1 MTSVLALGFAPEYLF
16 RGAIIGMTY
25 GLLALGI
32 VLVFRSSAILNF
44 AHGEIGLFAAAVFTT
59 IVNRFSVPYW
69 VAFAIAVVIG
79 ALAGVIAEVVIV
91 RRLRRA
97 PKLMSVVATL
107 GFASFLGF
115 FGGVIQGPDSAVL
128 GFPKPVGFPTFKF
141 RTFFVSPAHSAI
153 LILSPI
159 VMIAIA
165 VFLRSSRVGIG
176 IRAASANPEA
186 ARMAG
191 LSPSRMSAIAWGL
204 AGALSAYTA
213 LLVTPALG
221 FGATGATNA
230 PGLLLRA
237 LTVAIIARM
246 TNIPITLAAGLLIGV
261 FESFLQYNYSS
272 GGPIEVLLLATAL
285 AALLLQSGR
294 RGRNAQRDSWIAVQP
309 WSPLTADQLRHPIIR
324 NLGRMAA
331 LVGLA
336 GAISFGLLASNQAA
350 REGGLL
356 LRMALIGLSLYF
368 LIGLA
373 GQLSLGQFAIAAI
386 GAVVAVR
393 VAAGAGDMVASI
405 VAAGIVGALVSAAL
419 GIPALRVRGLM
430 LAVTTLGFAVATQSW
445 LLGQSWVIGD
455 GLDSSTRRIF
465 GIDVSTDRRYY
476 WLILVALVVTF
487 IAVRNLSNGAYGR
500 RLRALRDNEDQAR
513 AFSVSAVRTLLSAYA
528 VAGFIA
534 GVGGA
539 VYAHSI
545 SRVSVQSF
553 AVNDSINVTATA
565 VLGGL
570 GIVAGPLLGAL
581 YVIGLPRL
589 PLDSLALAASSLG
602 WLILLLYVPS
612 GIAGL
617 IAPLRAAVVGLLER
631 HSWTGRRHA
640 PPGSVAVESSVSPT
654 TPSEAATPTTSEA
667 SFATTAKSFTGVGRS
682 AAGPGSPTA
691 LAGAPDVLLSVDAIS
706 KRFGGVR
713 ACDAVCFEVSRGE
726 TLGLIG
732 PNGAGKTTLFEILGG
747 FTKADSGTVRFLGSD
762 ITNASADARA
772 RQGLIRSFQDAPLF
786 PTMTVTDTVRLA
798 FERRMPS
805 SLFVSLVALQKKE
818 RKIRREADQL
828 VDLLGLGSYA
838 RKAVH
843 ELSTGTRRI
852 TELACLIALE
862 PTLLLLDEPSSG
874 VAQRETEALGDL
886 LKAIKAHLGTT
897 LLIIEHDIPLVRSL
911 SDRLVAM
918 ESGRLIAVGT
928 PAEVLADPQ
937 VVSSYLGGSTVAIE
951 RSGS

>member
-1 MTSVLALGFAPEYLF
+1 MTVLALSFAPEYIF
-16 RGAIIGMTY
+16 RGGIIGLTY

-32 VLVFRSSAILNF
+32 VLVFRSSSILNF

-69 VAFAIAVVIG
+69 IAFAIALIVG
-79 ALAGVIAEVVIV
+79 AAAGVLAEVVIV
-91 RRLRRA
+91 RRLRNA

-107 GFASFLGF
+107 GFASFLNF
-115 FGGVIQGPDSAVL
+115 FGGVIQGNDSAVL
-128 GFPKPVGFPTFKF
+128 GFPKPVWFPSFRF
-141 RTFFVSPAHSAI
+141 RTFFVSPAHTAI

-159 VMIAIA
+159 VMVTIA
-165 VFLRSSRVGIG
+165 VFLRSTRVGIG

-191 LSPSRMSAIAWGL
+191 LSPSRMSAIAWGM

-246 TNIPITLAAGLLIGV
+246 TNIPVTLLAGLVVGIV
-261 FESFLQYNYSS
+261 ESFLQYNYSS

-285 AALLLQSGR
+285 IALLLQSGR

-309 WSPLTADQLRHPIIR
+309 WAPLTVAQLHNPAIR
-324 NLGRMAA
+324 NLGRMVA
-331 LVGLA
+331 
-336 GAISFGLLASNQAA
+336 AISLLAAVMFGLVASNQAA

-386 GAVVAVR
+386 GAAVAVR
-393 VAAGAGDMVASI
+393 VAQGPGDMVVSF
-405 VAAGIVGALVSAAL
+405 VAAGIVGALISVLL
-419 GIPALRVRGLM
+419 GFPALRVRGLM

-455 GLDSSTRRIF
+455 GLDSTTRRIF
-465 GIDVSTDRRYY
+465 GIDLSTDRRYY
-476 WLILVALVVTF
+476 WLILAALVITF
-487 IAVRNLSNGAYGR
+487 VAVRNLSTGGYGR

-528 VAGFIA
+528 VAGCIA

-539 VYAHSI
+539 IYAHSI

-553 AVNDSINVTATA
+553 SVADSIDVTALA

-570 GIVAGPLLGAL
+570 GIVAGPLLGAA

-602 WLILLLYVPS
+602 WLVLLLYVPS

-617 IAPLRAAVVGLLER
+617 IAPVRGALLRLLGPSDRSTPPVATGPPQPITTTGDAFASGTRGFTSAPQPRMAESDVGAA
-631 HSWTGRRHA
+631 A
-640 PPGSVAVESSVSPT
+640 
-654 TPSEAATPTTSEA
+654 
-667 SFATTAKSFTGVGRS
+667 
-682 AAGPGSPTA
+682 
-691 LAGAPDVLLSVDAIS
+691 LLSVQSVS
-706 KRFGGVR
+706 KRFGGVK
-713 ACDAVCFEVSRGE
+713 ACDDVSFDVRRGE

-747 FTKADSGTVRFLGSD
+747 FTRADSGTVRFLGND
-762 ITNASADARA
+762 ITTASAEARA
-772 RQGLIRSFQDAPLF
+772 RVGLIRSFQDAPLF
-786 PTMTVTDTVRLA
+786 PTMTVTDTIRLA
-798 FERRMPS
+798 HERRMPS
-805 SLFVSLVALQKKE
+805 SLWGSLASLKGKE
-818 RKIRREADQL
+818 RVIREEADKL
-828 VDLLGLGSYA
+828 VEMLGLSSYA

-852 TELACLIALE
+852 TELACLVALE

-874 VAQRETEALGDL
+874 VAQRETEALGEL
-886 LKAIKAHLGTT
+886 LRAIKTHLGTT
-897 LLIIEHDIPLVRSL
+897 VVIIEHDIPLVRTL

-918 ESGRLIAVGT
+918 ESGAIIAIGT
-928 PAEVLADPQ
+928 PAAVLADPR
-937 VVSSYLGGSTVAIE
+937 VVSSYLGGSEVAIE
-951 RSGS
+951 RSGAR

>member
-1 MTSVLALGFAPEYLF
+1 MTLIALSFAPEYIF
-16 RGAIIGMTY
+16 RGGIIGLTY

-32 VLVFRSSAILNF
+32 VLVFRSSSILNF

-69 VAFAIAVVIG
+69 IAFAVALIVG
-79 ALAGVIAEVVIV
+79 AAAGVLAEVVII
-91 RRLRRA
+91 RRLRNA

-107 GFASFLGF
+107 GFASFLNF
-115 FGGVIQGPDSAVL
+115 FGGVIQGNDSAVL
-128 GFPKPVGFPTFKF
+128 GFPKPVWFPSFKF
-141 RTFFVSPAHSAI
+141 RTFFVSPAHTAI

-159 VMIAIA
+159 VMVTIA
-165 VFLRSSRVGIG
+165 VFLRSTRVGIG

-191 LSPSRMSAIAWGL
+191 LSPSRMSAIAWGM

-246 TNIPITLAAGLLIGV
+246 TNIPVTLLAGLVVGIV
-261 FESFLQYNYSS
+261 ESFLQYNYSS

-285 AALLLQSGR
+285 IALLLQSGR

-309 WSPLTADQLRHPIIR
+309 WAPLTVAQLHNPAIR
-324 NLGRMAA
+324 NLGRMVA
-331 LVGLA
+331 
-336 GAISFGLLASNQAA
+336 AISLLAAVMFGLVASNQAA

-386 GAVVAVR
+386 GAAVAVR
-393 VAAGAGDMVASI
+393 VAQGPGDMVVSI
-405 VAAGIVGALVSAAL
+405 VAAGIVGALISVLL
-419 GIPALRVRGLM
+419 GFPALRVRGLM

-455 GLDSSTRRIF
+455 GLDSTTRRIF
-465 GIDVSTDRRYY
+465 GIDLSTDRRYY
-476 WLILVALVVTF
+476 WLILAALVITF
-487 IAVRNLSNGAYGR
+487 VAVRNLSTGGYGR

-528 VAGFIA
+528 VAGCIA

-539 VYAHSI
+539 IYAHSI

-553 AVNDSINVTATA
+553 SVADSIDVTALA

-570 GIVAGPLLGAL
+570 GIVAGPLLGAA

-602 WLILLLYVPS
+602 WLVLLLYVPS

-617 IAPLRAAVVGLLER
+617 IAPVRGAVLRLLGTSDR
-631 HSWTGRRHA
+631 STRPVATGA
-640 PPGSVAVESSVSPT
+640 TGPPQPT
-654 TPSEAATPTTSEA
+654 
-667 SFATTAKSFTGVGRS
+667 ATTGDAFASGTRGFTSTPQPRVDVTDVG
-682 AAGPGSPTA
+682 AET
-691 LAGAPDVLLSVDAIS
+691 LLSVHGIS
-706 KRFGGVR
+706 KRFGGVK
-713 ACDAVCFEVSRGE
+713 ACDDVSFDVLRGE

-747 FTKADSGTVRFLGSD
+747 FTRSDSGTVHFLGND
-762 ITNASADARA
+762 ITKASAEARA
-772 RQGLIRSFQDAPLF
+772 RAGLIRSFQDAPLF
-786 PTMTVTDTVRLA
+786 PTMTVTDTIRLA
-798 FERRMPS
+798 HERRMPS
-805 SLFVSLVALQKKE
+805 SLWGSLVSLKGRE
-818 RKIRREADQL
+818 RTIREEADKL
-828 VDLLGLGSYA
+828 VEMLGLSSYA

-852 TELACLIALE
+852 TELACLVALE

-874 VAQRETEALGDL
+874 VAQRETEALGEL
-886 LKAIKAHLGTT
+886 LRAIKTHLGTT
-897 LLIIEHDIPLVRSL
+897 VIIIEHDIPLVRTL

-918 ESGRLIAVGT
+918 ESGAIIAVGT
-928 PAEVLADPQ
+928 PATVLADPR
-937 VVSSYLGGSTVAIE
+937 VVSSYLGGSEVAIE
-951 RSGS
+951 RSGAR

>member
-1 MTSVLALGFAPEYLF
+1 MITALAYAPEYLF

-32 VLVFRSSAILNF
+32 VLVFRSSSILNF
-44 AHGEIGLFAAAVFTT
+44 AHGEIGIFAAGIFTV
-59 IVNRFSVPYW
+59 IVNRWSIPYW
-69 VAFAIAVVIG
+69 LGFAIALIIG
-79 ALAGVIAEVVIV
+79 AAAGVLAEVIIV

-107 GFASFLGF
+107 GFASFLNF
-115 FGGVIQGPDSAVL
+115 FGNVIQGPDSAIL
-128 GFPKPVGFPTFKF
+128 GFPKPSGFPTFKF
-141 RTFFVSPAHSAI
+141 RTFFVGPAHSAI

-165 VFLRSSRVGIG
+165 VFLRSTRVGIG

-204 AGALSAYTA
+204 AGALSAYTSV
-213 LLVTPALG
+213 LVTPALG
-221 FGATGATNA
+221 FGATAATNA

-246 TNIPITLAAGLLIGV
+246 TSIPITLLAGLIVGV
-261 FESFLQYNYSS
+261 VESFLQFNYSS

-285 AALLLQSGR
+285 IALLLQSGR
-294 RGRNAQRDSWIAVQP
+294 RGRSAQRDSWIAVQP
-309 WSPLTADQLRHPIIR
+309 WAPLTAAQLRNPATR
-324 NLGRMAA
+324 NLGRAVGA
-331 LVGLA
+331 LGLL
-336 GAISFGLLASNQAA
+336 GAVLFGLFASNQAA

-356 LRMALIGLSLYF
+356 LRMSLIGLSLFF

-393 VAAGAGDMVASI
+393 VAAGAGDMITSI
-405 VAAGIVGALVSAAL
+405 IAAGVAGAVVSALL

-430 LAVTTLGFAVATQSW
+430 LAVTTLGFAVATQAW
-445 LLGQSWVIGD
+445 LLGQPWVIGD
-455 GLDSSTRRIF
+455 GLDSTTRRIF
-465 GIDVSTDRRYY
+465 GIDLSTDRRYY
-476 WLILVALVVTF
+476 WLILAILVITF
-487 IAVRNLSNGAYGR
+487 LAVRNLSASGYGR

-513 AFSVSAVRTLLSAYA
+513 AFSVSAVRTLLGAYA

-553 AVNDSINVTATA
+553 AVADSVNVTALA

-602 WLILLLYVPS
+602 WLVLLLYVPS

-617 IAPLRAAVVGLLER
+617 IAPLRAALLRALGGGAAAADDAPGVSTGDAFVGTTKSFAR
-631 HSWTGRRHA
+631 A
-640 PPGSVAVESSVSPT
+640 AVP
-654 TPSEAATPTTSEA
+654 AAT
-667 SFATTAKSFTGVGRS
+667 V
-682 AAGPGSPTA
+682 AAGD
-691 LAGAPDVLLSVDAIS
+691 DVVLRVTDIS
-706 KRFGGVR
+706 KRFGGVT
-713 ACDAVCFEVSRGE
+713 ACNAVSFDVRRGE

-732 PNGAGKTTLFEILGG
+732 PNGAGKTTLFEIIGG
-747 FTKADSGTVRFLGSD
+747 FTKADGGQILFNGDDVTAR
-762 ITNASADARA
+762 SAEARA
-772 RQGLIRSFQDAPLF
+772 QAGLIRSFQDAPLF
-786 PTMTVTDTVRLA
+786 PTLSVIDTIRLA
-798 FERRMPS
+798 HERRMPS
-805 SLFVSLVALQKKE
+805 GLFSSLVGRAKHE
-818 RKIRREADQL
+818 RVIRAETDRLIEM
-828 VDLLGLGSYA
+828 LGLQSYA

-852 TELACLIALE
+852 TELACLVALE
-862 PTLLLLDEPSSG
+862 PMVLLLDEPSSG

-886 LKAIKAHLGTT
+886 IRAIKSHLGTT
-897 LLIIEHDIPLVRSL
+897 VVIIEHDIPLVRGL

-918 ESGRLIAVGT
+918 ESGMLIAVGT
-928 PAEVLADPQ
+928 PAAVLADPL
-937 VVSSYLGGSTVAIE
+937 VVSSYLGGSDVAIE
-951 RSGS
+951 RSGVGA

>member
-1 MTSVLALGFAPEYLF
+1 MTAVFALAFAPEYLF

-32 VLVFRSSAILNF
+32 VLVFRSSSILNF

-69 VAFAIAVVIG
+69 VAFAMSLAIG
-79 ALAGVIAEVVIV
+79 ALAGVLAEVVIV

-115 FGGVIQGPDSAVL
+115 FGGVIQGSDSAVL

-153 LILSPI
+153 LILSPV

-165 VFLRSSRVGIG
+165 LFLRSSRIGIG
-176 IRAASANPEA
+176 IRAASANAEA

-246 TNIPITLAAGLLIGV
+246 TNIPITLAAGLVIGII
-261 FESFLQYNYSS
+261 ESFLQYNYSS
-272 GGPIEVLLLATAL
+272 GGPIEVLLLGTAL
-285 AALLLQSGR
+285 VALLLQSGR
-294 RGRNAQRDSWIAVQP
+294 RGRNVQRDSWIAVQP
-309 WSPLTADQLRHPIIR
+309 WSPLTTDQLRHPLIR
-324 NLGRMAA
+324 NLGRMVAV
-331 LVGLA
+331 VGLA
-336 GAISFGLLASNQAA
+336 AAVAFGLVASNQAA

-393 VAAGAGDMVASI
+393 VAAGAGDMLTSI
-405 VAAGIVGALVSAAL
+405 VAAGVVGALVSAAL

-465 GIDVSTDRRYY
+465 GFDVSTDRRYY
-476 WLILVALVVTF
+476 WLILAALVITF
-487 IAVRNLSNGAYGR
+487 LAVRNLSNGAYGR

-602 WLILLLYVPS
+602 WLVLLLYVPS

-617 IAPLRAAVVGLLER
+617 IAPLRRTVISVLER
-631 HSWTGRRHA
+631 RPWTGRRHYRPDA
-640 PPGSVAVESSVSPT
+640 DVADDDNT
-654 TPSEAATPTTSEA
+654 LPSGPAVRAKVGEA
-667 SFATTAKSFTGVGRS
+667 SFATTAKTFGGI
-682 AAGPGSPTA
+682 GHQTA
-691 LAGAPDVLLSVDAIS
+691 RADEPISMRAGAPDVLLSVDAVS

-713 ACDAVCFEVSRGE
+713 ACEKVSFDVMRGE
-726 TLGLIG
+726 TVGLIG

-747 FTKADSGTVRFLGSD
+747 FTRADSGAVRFLGSD
-762 ITNASADARA
+762 ITNTSAESRA

-798 FERRMPS
+798 YERRMPS
-805 SLFVSLVALQKKE
+805 SLFVSLAALQSQE
-818 RKIRREADQL
+818 RRIRREADQL

-874 VAQRETEALGDL
+874 VAQRETEALGEL

-897 LLIIEHDIPLVRSL
+897 VLIIEHDIPLVRSL

-918 ESGRLIAVGT
+918 ESGRLIAIGA
-928 PAEVLADPQ
+928 PAAVLVDPQ